1 MNVEHVHIPHAY
13 AYTYIHT
20 PVFHYV
26 QGHYRNYLVCLE
38 SSGRMWL
45 ARVASH
51 YIQSTQ
57 QQW

>member
-13 AYTYIHT
+13 AYTYTHT

-38 SSGRMWL
+38 SSGRM
-45 ARVASH
+45 
-51 YIQSTQ
+51 
-57 QQW
+57 